1 MHPTPFSLS
10 RFFRPYPSHCPLP
23 TDHGFPL
30 AHACRRIYRAAMRS
44 AVNRVPAETD
54 CPGRCLGK
62 TGGRFVS
69 RGSRLTWL
77 DSRGLGVWDGIE
89 TDRPHDNIKNRP
101 LYVDFN

>member
-69 RGSRLTWL
+69 RGSRLV
-77 DSRGLGVWDGIE
+77 GLIARESGVCNGIAMGKKYDI
-89 TDRPHDNIKNRP
+89 TIN
-101 LYVDFN
+101 